1 MRELETTVDRLR
13 KLYAEEVDSV
23 REENK
28 QLKQILA
35 AHGIQYE
42 SALVPSVPYTST
54 GSNFGGS
61 GSSISGRGATASTG
75 YTSPSAHG
83 AGMTM
88 PVQSNQ
94 PAGMSPSFS
103 QQQSPAPHVL
113 QPRNNIHGLDYEDIG
128 LDFVGTYERTP
139 YLSPPP

>member
-28 QLKQILA
+28 QLKQLLA
-35 AHGIQYE
+35 AHGIQYD
-42 SALVPSVPYTST
+42 SPATAQYTST
-54 GSNFGGS
+54 ASNFGGS
-61 GSSISGRGATASTG
+61 VSSMSGRGASASTG
-75 YTSPSAHG
+75 YTSPSAQG
-83 AGMTM
+83 VVPTMAVQPNQSAG
-88 PVQSNQ
+88 P
-94 PAGMSPSFS
+94 SPSFP
-103 QQQSPAPHVL
+103 QQSPAPNAL
-113 QPRNNIHGLDYEDIG
+113 QAPRNNIHGLDYDDIG